1 MEKFAFFKSAAGMI
15 RQANSAEAYTYE
27 RGTDGIFRGVGVALG
42 ENGATEQVTLTGWA
56 CIRTGKNTMYQTTT
70 GEYIDLNE
78 GWSLAGNATLYSQSQ
93 AQSLVNK
100 IIRNNA
106 RILENNLICARFA
119 HKLTSAQQKQLYNL
133 QARLN
138 SRNEELLNGGLVTPK
153 TQASPEG
160 YAELQ
165 SYLDSFMSRGGV
177 GSLTVAIV
185 ISAIVVASL
194 ATAAYF
200 CYRYYASESEQDV
213 KFSDELT
220 KTLTSK
226 LTEEEYEQL
235 LSETR
240 GIVTKAKIR
249 QRFKSSTRWLIV
261 SAVAIGAGFL
271 LSKFKTIS

>member
-1 MEKFAFFKSAAGMI
+1 MRFEKSTAGLNYKASSQDAVIYTLRSDGAFAGTGAAL
-15 RQANSAEAYTYE
+15 
-27 RGTDGIFRGVGVALG
+27 DGGGDSEV
-42 ENGATEQVTLTGWA
+42 VTATGWV
-56 CIRTGKNTMYQTTT
+56 TTSRKGNPMT
-70 GEYIDLNE
+70 QIISGEWICVWD
-78 GWSLAGNATLYSQSQ
+78 GWMALDKVQIYSTKQ
-93 AQSLVNK
+93 AQKLVDT
-100 IIRNNA
+100 IIANDQ

-119 HKLTSAQQKQLYNL
+119 HKLTSAQKQQLYNL

-153 TQASPEG
+153 TQSAPEG

-235 LSETR
+235 LEETR

-249 QRFKSSTRWLIV
+249 QRFRSSTKWLIV
-261 SAVAIGAGFL
+261 AAVAIGAGFL

>member
-1 MEKFAFFKSAAGMI
+1 MRFEKQTAGLNYKASSQDAVIYTLRSDGAFAGTGAALDGS
-15 RQANSAEAYTYE
+15 NSSE
-27 RGTDGIFRGVGVALG
+27 V
-42 ENGATEQVTLTGWA
+42 VTATGWV
-56 CIRTGKNTMYQTTT
+56 TTARNGSPMSQIVS
-70 GEYIDLNE
+70 GEWICVWD
-78 GWSLAGNATLYSQSQ
+78 GWTPLDRVQLYSPSQ
-93 AQSLVNK
+93 AQKLINK
-100 IIRNNA
+100 ITKNNV

-119 HKLTSAQQKQLYNL
+119 HKLTSAQKQKLYNL

-138 SRNEELLNGGLVTPK
+138 NRNEELLNGGLVTPQ
-153 TQASPEG
+153 TQAAPDG

-249 QRFKSSTRWLIV
+249 QRFKNSTAWLIV
-261 SAVAIGAGFL
+261 AAAAIGAGFL
-271 LSKFKTIS
+271 LKIFNRQ

>member
-1 MEKFAFFKSAAGMI
+1 MI
-15 RQANSAEAYTYE
+15 SYVFDKDYSGCVYKAPSGTYTYALRE
-27 RGTDGIFRGVGVALG
+27 DGVIVGTNISSNLNSLWQGVI
-42 ENGATEQVTLTGWA
+42 LTGWKM
-56 CIRTGKNTMYQTTT
+56 IRSGKTTLYQTST
-70 GEYIDLNE
+70 GTYNWVDLTE
-78 GWSLAGNATLYSQSQ
+78 GWRYSNKDDLYSPSQ
-93 AQSLVNK
+93 AQKLINK
-100 IIRNNA
+100 ITKNNV

-119 HKLTSAQQKQLYNL
+119 HKLTSAQKQQLYNL

-138 SRNEELLNGGLVTPK
+138 NRNEELLNGGLVTPQ
-153 TQASPEG
+153 TQAAPEG

-177 GSLTVAIV
+177 GSLTAIIV
-185 ISAIVVASL
+185 VSAIVVASL

-249 QRFKSSTRWLIV
+249 QRLKNSTAWLIV
-261 SAVAIGAGFL
+261 AAAAIGAGFL
-271 LSKFKTIS
+271 LKIFNRQ